1 MSISAIRPPV
11 FRWSHSGRCRN
22 GAAEVRQLP
31 DFALLFVNPRREDI
45 VPERSANAKGA
56 SVGATSPIVTK
67 AKDAVDAVS
76 RVTDQVQERAT
87 EVVQTVRAKT
97 GDAQATV
104 ADKLE
109 SSAKTIRHR
118 VRGKH
123 ERTAMVRAPRVRDT
137 GEAVAERLDRSA
149 YWLREHDVT
158 DLGDLVR
165 YQLERHPGRMA
176 LIALA
181 LGLLVG
187 RASKRST

>member
-1 MSISAIRPPV
+1 
-11 FRWSHSGRCRN
+11 
-22 GAAEVRQLP
+22 LP

-97 GDAQATV
+97 GDAQATI

-109 SSAKTIRHR
+109 SGAQTIRHR
-118 VRGKH
+118 VRGKR
-123 ERTAMVRAPRVRDT
+123 RTGIVRAPRVRDT